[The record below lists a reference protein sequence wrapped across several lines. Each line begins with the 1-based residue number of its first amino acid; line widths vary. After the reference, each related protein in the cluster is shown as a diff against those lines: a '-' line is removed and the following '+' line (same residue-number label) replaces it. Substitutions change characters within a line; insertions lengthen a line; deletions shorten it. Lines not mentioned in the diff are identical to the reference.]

1 LLYLNIVQ
9 LSNITGALMLM
20 PFSAFGMFI

>member
-1 LLYLNIVQ
+1 VQ